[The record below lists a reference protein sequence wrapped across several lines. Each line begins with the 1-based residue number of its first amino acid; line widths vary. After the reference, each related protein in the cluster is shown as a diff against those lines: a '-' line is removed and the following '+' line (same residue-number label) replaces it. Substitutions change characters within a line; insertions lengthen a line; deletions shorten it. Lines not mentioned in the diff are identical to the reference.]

1 MVLPWYLQFP
11 GQAKPIAGQTS
22 GRMGKG
28 HDAMLISGDPSQP
41 GFAMQGFL
49 LPEDMPVPRLV
60 GRHALL
66 DSLARSAD
74 GMLDRE
80 GIVRQFH
87 ENHRQAYRMLQNQA
101 GKAFD
106 IRKETPKLRERY
118 GDSKIAQSFLLARR
132 LVEAGV
138 SLVTVNWEDETKV
151 SSTDTCWDTHK
162 DNFPKL
168 KNLLCP
174 MFDQCFSAFL
184 QDLDD
189 RGLLETTLVVAVGEF
204 GRTPTMGQF
213 TQSNNTKET
222 GRDHWPHAFTA
233 LLAGGGVRG
242 GQVYGSTNRN
252 AGYVAENPVSPADL
266 AATIFE
272 HLGIDINQEY
282 FDQFQR
288 IPRKIS
294 EGRVIRD
301 IG

>member
-1 MVLPWYLQFP
+1 MKEHGSRHSGTRFACGLE
-11 GQAKPIAGQTS
+11 
-22 GRMGKG
+22 GRM
-28 HDAMLISGDPSQP
+28 
-41 GFAMQGFL
+41 
-49 LPEDMPVPRLV
+49 
-60 GRHALL
+60 
-66 DSLARSAD
+66 
-74 GMLDRE
+74 
-80 GIVRQFH
+80 
-87 ENHRQAYRMLQNQA
+87 
-101 GKAFD
+101 
-106 IRKETPKLRERY
+106 
-118 GDSKIAQSFLLARR
+118 
-132 LVEAGV
+132 
-138 SLVTVNWEDETKV
+138 
-151 SSTDTCWDTHK
+151 
-162 DNFPKL
+162 
-168 KNLLCP
+168 
-174 MFDQCFSAFL
+174 
-184 QDLDD
+184 QDDVL
-189 RGLLETTLVVAVGEF
+189 LVVVGEF

-294 EGRVIRD
+294 EGRVIRT